1 MTDPRPSSPNDL
13 SFHPQDSGVASGSV
27 VPSLMQVYNTMV
39 QSKTPQVGP
48 HRPLTATTALRATTA
63 TTVMLANTAAAAAQ
77 GAPSNSAAWN
87 AFSAAPAWETS
98 SLPAVPPIPSI
109 PPIPPIPSQNNYHT
123 GGYSL
128 AQQPPLQDFHW
139 ATTGEVTT
147 ASGTGDGLSHT
158 AVAFTENR
166 SLRKR
171 PAPIEAGE
179 RQHNSP
185 TPSVAS
191 STGTSRQG
199 PAKARRKAAKDT
211 DGRWSKRFSWPD
223 DLHRDFVA
231 AIFDV
236 GLKHASPATILE
248 HMPPH
253 EQITSER
260 VKSHLQK
267 YRLHRIKSK
276 KDFLASYDACL
287 TNIQQEG
294 GSSGVRSMS
303 GGDVAAY
310 VMHSALHEKDFSAM
324 PPTNKPAALRGPAT
338 VEREEQNADH
348 PQKANLQDILTL
360 PRLTEAEK
368 QSPLGASIGYL
379 MGLFFS
385 LKQQVMA
392 QRAAQAAAQSV
403 IPPTAIDSEAGSST
417 IFDSFV
423 AGPAPPVD
431 AFPLTTGGAPSTS
444 TATAGPAA
452 ASGAS
457 LVVSNP
463 STRSNLEENNMMKR
477 EMQNQMAFQN
487 KMRGLK
493 QQELNKFRNF
503 EGDKSTEYK
512 TPVAVTFDPSNT
524 VTADA
529 LQQGAGETDGDVD
542 DRRPR
547 NFSIGLADDFWN
559 TDVVDDQLF
568 EFLMSEG

>member
-1 MTDPRPSSPNDL
+1 
-13 SFHPQDSGVASGSV
+13 
-27 VPSLMQVYNTMV
+27 MQVYNTMV

-48 HRPLTATTALRATTA
+48 HRSLTATTALTA
-63 TTVMLANTAAAAAQ
+63 TTLTLANTAAAAAQ
-77 GAPSNSAAWN
+77 GAPYNSAAWN

-98 SLPAVPPIPSI
+98 SLPVV
-109 PPIPPIPSQNNYHT
+109 PPIPPIPPFPSQNNYHM
-123 GGYSL
+123 GGDSL
-128 AQQPPLQDFHW
+128 AQQPPPQGFHR

-171 PAPIEAGE
+171 PAPIEAAE

-191 STGTSRQG
+191 NGGTSRQG
-199 PAKARRKAAKDT
+199 PAKARRKASKDT

-236 GLKHASPATILE
+236 GLKHASPGTILE

-294 GSSGVRSMS
+294 GSSGVRFMS

-310 VMHSALHEKDFSAM
+310 VVHSALHEKDSSAVS
-324 PPTNKPAALRGPAT
+324 PTNKPAALRGPAT

-348 PQKANLQDILTL
+348 PKKANLQDILTL

-403 IPPTAIDSEAGSST
+403 IPPTAIDSEAATPVST
-417 IFDSFV
+417 IYDSFV
-423 AGPAPPVD
+423 AGPAPPMD
-431 AFPLTTGGAPSTS
+431 AFPLTTGIAPSTS
-444 TATAGPAA
+444 TATAVPAA

>member
-48 HRPLTATTALRATTA
+48 HRSLTATTALTA
-63 TTVMLANTAAAAAQ
+63 TTLTLANTAAAAAQ
-77 GAPSNSAAWN
+77 GAPYNSAAWN

-98 SLPAVPPIPSI
+98 SLPVV
-109 PPIPPIPSQNNYHT
+109 PPIPPIPPFPSQNNYHM
-123 GGYSL
+123 GGDSL
-128 AQQPPLQDFHW
+128 AQQPPPQGFHR

-171 PAPIEAGE
+171 PAPIEAAE

-191 STGTSRQG
+191 NGGTSRQG
-199 PAKARRKAAKDT
+199 PAKARRKASKDT

-236 GLKHASPATILE
+236 GLKHASPGTILE

-294 GSSGVRSMS
+294 GSSGVRFMS

-310 VMHSALHEKDFSAM
+310 VVHSALHEKDSSAVS
-324 PPTNKPAALRGPAT
+324 PTNKPAALRGPAT

-348 PQKANLQDILTL
+348 PKKANLQDILTL

-403 IPPTAIDSEAGSST
+403 IPPTAIDSEAATPVST
-417 IFDSFV
+417 IYDSFV
-423 AGPAPPVD
+423 AGPAPPMD
-431 AFPLTTGGAPSTS
+431 AFPLTTGIAPSTS
-444 TATAGPAA
+444 TATAVPAA